1 MTGKQI
7 EAAKQT
13 LPRLLEKHTP
23 QQSRLREE
31 LACREMINSC
41 LIYGSARYDFYDPTT
56 KQFGQYAERY
66 VKALGEETA
75 VRLYNEQA
83 EDFAKAIVRHGV
95 YTDEEGCTYN
105 SCIWAD
111 EQ

>member
-13 LPRLLEKHTP
+13 LPGLSGKHTP
-23 QQSRLREE
+23 QQSRLRKE
-31 LACREMINSC
+31 LGCREMINSC
-41 LIYGSARYDFYDPTT
+41 LVYGSASYDFYDPAT
-56 KQFGQYAERY
+56 KRFGPYAERY
-66 VKALGEETA
+66 VKALGEETV
-75 VRLYNEQA
+75 VRLYDEQA

-95 YTDEEGCTYN
+95 YTDHEGCSYN